1 MVRKGGLEPPRPCDH
16 KILNLARL
24 PIPPLS
30 QRGHNRENSEGMSTS
45 FAGAEGLL
53 RQDVYAR
60 LDQAGRDGMDVEQL
74 RRQVSAGPGELEV
87 ALARLQTEGKAV
99 EVDGRWL
106 ASRHTGWTV
115 GLVEKLEEGD
125 ALIRPGVRG
134 EPSFFVRKRN
144 LMRAQAGERVLV
156 RPLGK
161 ARPWDDRLAEAIVVK
176 ILGPGY
182 ESLVGDRK

>member
-30 QRGHNRENSEGMSTS
+30 QRGDNRENPEVMSTS

-60 LDQAGRDGMDVEQL
+60 LDQAGRDGMEAEQL
-74 RRQVSAGPGELEV
+74 RRQVSASAEELEQ

-99 EVDGRWL
+99 EVDGKWVAARP
-106 ASRHTGWTV
+106 TGGTV
-115 GLVEKLEEGD
+115 GLG
-125 ALIRPGVRG
+125 G
-134 EPSFFVRKRN
+134 
-144 LMRAQAGERVLV
+144 
-156 RPLGK
+156 
-161 ARPWDDRLAEAIVVK
+161 
-176 ILGPGY
+176 
-182 ESLVGDRK
+182 SL